1 MSTTTEGKV
10 GQNLDGFLLML
21 NDRLDQILD
30 GKNANDLAII
40 VQQGQM
46 ADVLG
51 QHLLH
56 TSVDGIVRGGRD
68 EVGALGG
75 NFLDEG
81 FLGLPAEE
89 GHLVDVVALRD
100 YTRDVTWGIWAKR

>member
-1 MSTTTEGKV
+1 MSTAAEGKV

-21 NDRLDQILD
+21 NNRLDQILD
-30 GKNANDLAII
+30 GEDTNDLAII

-46 ADVLG
+46 ADVFG

-75 NFLDEG
+75 NFFDES
-81 FLGLPAEE
+81 FLGLPTEE
-89 GHLVDVVALRD
+89 GHLVDVVALRNNP
-100 YTRDVTWGIWAKR
+100 RDVT